1 MSGQYIQINRKKY
14 AVGLVWQPMV
24 SGFTMRAYAYKLA
37 RGIDRKLNLYIG
49 YHSLIGLAAH
59 SRGARSGMPSIA
71 LEVMNALS
79 EYSSF
84 LAVFAV
90 DKKFVLI
97 AVRNGVI
104 LQDSLFDSEI
114 VARAKYSEMSEIPD
128 WNTLIAPAEWAM
140 PRAVEKSLSDLIS
153 LNNHGVLRPISR
165 FGSGILSLFIL
176 VLFMFVLLY
185 VFREPLNQMFAPKPQ
200 ISKIDPEIAEE
211 YKRQIEEKNKELDQE
226 FDMRQEPKPL
236 VMPYE
241 LLPDSAARANSCY
254 KGIAF
259 LMQPITGWNQI
270 DVECG
275 ETHVNVRFIR
285 SFGTL
290 DSFYELASEKLP
302 GTLVQE
308 VSDNEIKVQ
317 AKLPTLESVPSQD
330 LRDVDTIVRE
340 LSSRFQAIQ
349 INANI
354 KPVVDAVTDGV
365 QRADLYLVEI
375 SAESKLIP
383 REFLEIFNGF
393 GGVYM
398 TKVSWNLNR
407 KIWNYEVIVYAK

>member
-241 LLPDSAARANSCY
+241 LLPDSAERANSCY

-275 ETHVNVRFIR
+275 ETHVNVRFVR

-340 LSSRFQAIQ
+340 LSSRFQAIH

-383 REFLEIFNGF
+383 REFLEIFSGF